1 MNKENPTYDGI
12 DQYIKVNVIRVN
24 TGKIL
29 CNFFVFIFPV
39 TIQSKYTPVA
49 HYIQEAHTL
58 QHLVVMQQHYLHFY
72 SCKIKFYIN
81 VLFIYLF
88 ILFFAL
94 ISVLFFFFLLYIFN
108 YRDIQGEHS
117 FLQPISNIFCF
128 HDKKNSY
135 LNFFQCFFFSHIHYF
150 KLFQCA

>member
-94 ISVLFFFFLLYIFN
+94 ISVLFFFFYYTFLTTEIFKEN
-108 YRDIQGEHS
+108 IPS
-117 FLQPISNIFCF
+117 FN
-128 HDKKNSY
+128 
-135 LNFFQCFFFSHIHYF
+135 
-150 KLFQCA
+150 LFQIYFVFMIKKIVI